1 MIKTLFTGLF
11 ARGNSHVIR
20 LAVPLH
26 LLFEVF
32 KDDNVEG
39 GNTAGIQ
46 ENYNANQNDD
56 DDLDFIPDSQPS
68 PTERLVKASAI
79 MAAHSI
85 VDSCLRH
92 CCKYFPTTNFLP
104 HHIRIT

>member
-1 MIKTLFTGLF
+1 MM
-11 ARGNSHVIR
+11 R
-20 LAVPLH
+20 LAVPFH

-32 KDDNVEG
+32 KDENVEG
-39 GNTAGIQ
+39 ENTAGIQ
-46 ENYNANQNDD
+46 ENYNANQNND

-92 CCKYFPTTNFLP
+92 CCKYFPTIITTTT